1 LSKLRKQKPEVLK
14 QFYDHAMLN
23 QLQISEEELQSKKDY
38 ERSRMDSKLHAILEG
53 DRKKKLASMLSLK
66 KKLQ

>member
-1 LSKLRKQKPEVLK
+1 
-14 QFYDHAMLN
+14 MLN